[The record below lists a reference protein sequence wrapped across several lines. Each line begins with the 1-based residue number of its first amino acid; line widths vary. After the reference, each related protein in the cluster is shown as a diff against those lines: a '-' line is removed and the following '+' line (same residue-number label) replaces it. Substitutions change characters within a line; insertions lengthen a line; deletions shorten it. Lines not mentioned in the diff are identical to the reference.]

1 MFSIDM
7 FKSYKFKE
15 YDQLFVPM
23 KDEIASLESS
33 LDWLF
38 YYIDKSSLEVSQNR
52 LECEFEIKFFYKGKL
67 ISETDFFMNS
77 NSKFWLSFTDNQLFF
92 VKKTVKDIVTFSE
105 NLWVYIV
112 PEKIDVHRDKFY
124 SRVERHWFKNF
135 KVFDTDF
142 KFLYEIRDK
151 GVSLEKKQN
160 IVRSYDGGDK
170 AIWTITKEWFFIKS
184 KDLNI
189 LPIAFNLENGI
200 EYYCFLPFSRNYYW
214 ETYID
219 FKETIF
225 VGINDYIKLETWKNS
240 LFGKLYNFLQEKKFL
255 FYNIWKDS
263 RFVYDASFGFSVVLE
278 VKLEE
283 LEEYWEKKFLEW
295 MKELGW
301 NFSQREDKHFCFK
314 IWYSKELWIFFDIS
328 QYEKVEHLGWDEYW
342 VSTKEGYRDYWRL
355 TKDWNI
361 VLINDIKEEEKDD
374 EKTSSKD
381 VLQKKEIERFFM
393 KKSWWEKEERVF
405 YIKTKWS
412 KWLKKIYRDTDL
424 KAKEELEKEKIYFIN
439 NDIKHRTSITFS
451 FGKESNEL
459 LERKQFIYKFSF
471 YTMLVQDNWK
481 FNYIF

>member
-1 MFSIDM
+1 M
-7 FKSYKFKE
+7 
-15 YDQLFVPM
+15 
-23 KDEIASLESS
+23 
-33 LDWLF
+33 
-38 YYIDKSSLEVSQNR
+38 
-52 LECEFEIKFFYKGKL
+52 
-67 ISETDFFMNS
+67 
-77 NSKFWLSFTDNQLFF
+77 
-92 VKKTVKDIVTFSE
+92 
-105 NLWVYIV
+105 
-112 PEKIDVHRDKFY
+112 
-124 SRVERHWFKNF
+124 
-135 KVFDTDF
+135 
-142 KFLYEIRDK
+142 
-151 GVSLEKKQN
+151 
-160 IVRSYDGGDK
+160 
-170 AIWTITKEWFFIKS
+170 
-184 KDLNI
+184 
-189 LPIAFNLENGI
+189 
-200 EYYCFLPFSRNYYW
+200 
-214 ETYID
+214 
-219 FKETIF
+219 
-225 VGINDYIKLETWKNS
+225 NDYVKLETWKNS

-283 LEEYWEKKFLEW
+283 LEKYWEKKFLEW

-301 NFSQREDKHFCFK
+301 DFSKKEENYFCFK

-328 QYEKVEHLGWDEYW
+328 QYEKIEHLGWDEYW

-381 VLQKKEIERFFM
+381 VLQKKEIERFFH
-393 KKSWWEKEERVF
+393 KRSWWEKEERIF

-424 KAKEELEKEKIYFIN
+424 KAKEDLEKEKIYFIN

-451 FGKESNEL
+451 FGNKSNEL